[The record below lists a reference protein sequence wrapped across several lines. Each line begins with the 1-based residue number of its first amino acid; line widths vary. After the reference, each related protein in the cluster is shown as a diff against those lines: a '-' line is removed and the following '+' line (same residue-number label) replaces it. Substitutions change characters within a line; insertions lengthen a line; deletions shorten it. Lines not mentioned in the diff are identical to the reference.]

1 MQDVFSLEYVLY
13 RKGGLEGGGRGVA
26 RELACHVIPQLSAR
40 RTWLVRGACS
50 ICVKESKHQGIKAP
64 APLAVPPVVGYRL
77 YIVTNQ
83 LSLTHTHPG
92 MYVDAA
98 RYDMMLLL
106 LPRVE
111 SVHVWGQRDAQG
123 LSRVARCAECVL
135 YRMCSLWKCDAQDI
149 RIDAYA
155 RPFRV
160 AAVAGFDSCY
170 LSLPPS
176 FPPPLPPELSPCA

>member
-1 MQDVFSLEYVLY
+1 MRFVEVKAGAVEGYILQPTFCFASL
-13 RKGGLEGGGRGVA
+13 KA
-26 RELACHVIPQLSAR
+26 
-40 RTWLVRGACS
+40 GAVCYAHITRAHTHS
-50 ICVKESKHQGIKAP
+50 
-64 APLAVPPVVGYRL
+64 
-77 YIVTNQ
+77 
-83 LSLTHTHPG
+83 SLTHTHPG

-111 SVHVWGQRDAQG
+111 SVHVWDQRDGQG
-123 LSRVARCAECVL
+123 LSRVARYAECVL
-135 YRMCSLWKCDAQDI
+135 YRMCSLWNCDAQDI

>member
-1 MQDVFSLEYVLY
+1 MPRHSSAQRKTNLARARCVLY
-13 RKGGLEGGGRGVA
+13 MR
-26 RELACHVIPQLSAR
+26 
-40 RTWLVRGACS
+40 
-50 ICVKESKHQGIKAP
+50 QGIKAP

-123 LSRVARCAECVL
+123 LSRVARYAECVL
-135 YRMCSLWKCDAQDI
+135 YIMCSLRKRDAQDI
-149 RIDAYA
+149 RVDADA

-160 AAVAGFDSCY
+160 FDVDGLDSFSLPLY
-170 LSLPPS
+170 LPPS
-176 FPPPLPPELSPCA
+176 LPNSLPQWTKESVDFEPAAPPTHPLFHVRCRDACA